1 MTRPPLQG
9 TQDKEQKTANTIQ
22 VTKNMPNDDL
32 KVIAI
37 ITRKGG
43 AGKTTL
49 TRALISAAM
58 AQGKRCLV
66 FDADPQ
72 QALARWA

>member
-1 MTRPPLQG
+1 
-9 TQDKEQKTANTIQ
+9 
-22 VTKNMPNDDL
+22 MPNEDI
-32 KVIAI
+32 KVILV

-43 AGKTTL
+43 AGKTIL

-58 AQGKRCLV
+58 ARGKRCLV

-72 QALARWA
+72 QALARWAIKLKIDDPLF